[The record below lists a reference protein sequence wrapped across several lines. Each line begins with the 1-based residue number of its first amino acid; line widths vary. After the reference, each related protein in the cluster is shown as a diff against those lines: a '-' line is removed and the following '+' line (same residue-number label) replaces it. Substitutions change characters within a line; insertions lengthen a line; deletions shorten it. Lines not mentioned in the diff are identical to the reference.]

1 MNDPG
6 RIFVRPAEG
15 LLVRHAA
22 PERGHVA
29 AEGEWVPLTPY
40 YRRRL
45 ADGDLVEA
53 AAPAP
58 DAAAPRPARGRTQG
72 GER

>member
-53 AAPAP
+53 EAP
-58 DAAAPRPARGRTQG
+58 APRPARGRTQG